1 MIRSM
6 TGFGAA
12 AVEFQQKTISV
23 EIKSVNSK
31 FFDLTLRLPPFY
43 REKEME
49 LRTDLSRTIER
60 GKTEVTFNIE
70 SQESNKKTNFNKPLV
85 KAYYEEFKKIDT
97 ELNISTPN
105 FLQLILMMPDVMINE
120 KLVLSDDEWKA
131 ASNALNLAMNSF
143 QSFRLAEGGAMEK
156 DLKQHIQAITNGVKD
171 LAKYENARIEIVR
184 KRLEGSLEEFIQ
196 LNNIDRNRLE
206 QELVFY
212 IEKFDISEEKVR
224 LKSHCEYFL
233 QTMNEE
239 SSSGKKLSF
248 IAQEIGREINTIGS
262 KANDAEMQKNVVILK
277 DELEKIKEQVLNIL

>member
-6 TGFGAA
+6 TGFGIA

-49 LRTDLSRTIER
+49 LRTDLSRFIER
-60 GKTEVTFNIE
+60 GKTEVTFSIE
-70 SQESNKKTNFNKPLV
+70 SQESNKKTNINKPLV
-85 KAYYEEFKKIDT
+85 KAYLEEFKKIDT

-105 FLQLILMMPDVMINE
+105 YLQLILMMPDVMINE
-120 KLVLSDDEWKA
+120 KMVLAEDEWKA
-131 ASNALNLAMNSF
+131 ASNALSLAMNAF
-143 QSFRLAEGGAMEK
+143 QSFRLSEGSAMEQ
-156 DLKQHIQAITNGVKD
+156 DLRQHIETIKKGVKE
-171 LAKYENARIEIVR
+171 LAKYENTRIEIVR

-196 LNNIDRNRLE
+196 LNNIDRNRFE
-206 QELVFY
+206 QELIFY

-224 LKSHCEYFL
+224 LGSHCQYFL
-233 QTMNEE
+233 QTMTED
-239 SSSGKKLSF
+239 SSAGKKLSF

>member
-1 MIRSM
+1 M
-6 TGFGAA
+6 TGFGAS

-43 REKEME
+43 REKEIE
-49 LRTDLSRTIER
+49 LRTDLARLIER

-85 KAYYEEFKKIDT
+85 KAYFEEFKKIDS

-105 FLQLILMMPDVMINE
+105 YLQLIMMMPDVMINE
-120 KLVLSDDEWKA
+120 KMVLSDEEWN
-131 ASNALNLAMNSF
+131 ASVSALKLAMNAF
-143 QSFRLAEGGAMEK
+143 NSFRENEGSVMEK
-156 DLKQHIQAITNGVKD
+156 DLREHIKAISTGIKD
-171 LAKYENARIEIVR
+171 LSKYENTRIETVR
-184 KRLEGSLEEFIQ
+184 KRLKGSLEEFIQ

-206 QELVFY
+206 QELIFY

-224 LKSHCEYFL
+224 LNSHCEYFL
-233 QTMNEE
+233 QTLKED
-239 SSSGKKLSF
+239 SSAGKKLSF

>member
-105 FLQLILMMPDVMINE
+105 YLQLILMMPDVMINE

-131 ASNALNLAMNSF
+131 ASNALNLAMNAF
-143 QSFRLAEGGAMEK
+143 QSFRLVEGGAMEK

-171 LAKYENARIEIVR
+171 LAKYENSRIEIVR

>member
-6 TGFGAA
+6 TGFGIA

-49 LRTDLSRTIER
+49 LRTDLSRFIER
-60 GKTEVTFNIE
+60 GKTEVTFSIE
-70 SQESNKKTNFNKPLV
+70 SQESNKKTNINKPLV
-85 KAYYEEFKKIDT
+85 KAYLEEFKKIDT

-105 FLQLILMMPDVMINE
+105 YLQLILMMPDVMINE
-120 KLVLSDDEWKA
+120 KMVLAEDEWKA
-131 ASNALNLAMNSF
+131 ASNALSLAMNAF
-143 QSFRLAEGGAMEK
+143 KSFRHTEGSAMEQ
-156 DLKQHIQAITNGVKD
+156 DLRQHIETIKKGVKE
-171 LAKYENARIEIVR
+171 LAKYENTRIEIVR

-196 LNNIDRNRLE
+196 LNNIDRNRFE
-206 QELVFY
+206 QELIFY

-224 LKSHCEYFL
+224 LGSHCEYFL
-233 QTMNEE
+233 QTMTED
-239 SSSGKKLSF
+239 SSAGKKLSF